1 MAELDLKYKKKIR
14 PDELRSAWFG
24 RIYLWILL
32 VIVMFPILAVIAASL
47 SPGQAFTA
55 DIIPKN
61 PTLDNYKAVL
71 NETDFLLWV
80 KNSLI
85 ICTSVAVLQVVTSVL
100 AAFAFARLKFTGRK
114 SGLMAL
120 LILQMFPNMM
130 ALPAII
136 SVVYN
141 NGLSDQLWVLIL
153 IIGAGSAY
161 YIWLIKGT
169 IDGIPMELSESAYI
183 DGATTFQMFRKI
195 ILPLLRNMI
204 IVIFLLSFI
213 AAYSEFVFTSAL
225 LKGVE
230 VKTVTT
236 GLKQFITG
244 NFSANWTQYSAAA
257 VMSSLPVVILFLFS
271 QKYIA
276 KGLVAGAVKG

>member
-32 VIVMFPILAVIAASL
+32 VIVLFPILAVIAASL

-61 PTLDNYKAVL
+61 PTLDNYKAVI
-71 NETDFLLWV
+71 NDTDFLLWV

-85 ICTSVAVLQVVTSVL
+85 ICTSVAILQVVTSVL

-120 LILQMFPNMM
+120 LILQMFPNTM

-136 SVVYN
+136 GIFYN
-141 NGLSDQLWVLIL
+141 YNLSDQLWVLIL

-213 AAYSEFVFTSAL
+213 AAYSEFIFTSAL

-236 GLKQFITG
+236 GLQQFITG
-244 NFSANWTQYSAAA
+244 NFSANWTEYSAAA

>member
-14 PDELRSAWFG
+14 SDELRSAWFG

-55 DIIPKN
+55 DIIPKD

-71 NETDFLLWV
+71 YDTDFLLWV

-85 ICTSVAVLQVVTSVL
+85 ICTSVAIIQVLTSVL

-120 LILQMFPNMM
+120 LILQMFPNTM

-136 SVVYN
+136 GIVYN
-141 NGLSDQLWVLIL
+141 YNLSDTLWVLIL

-213 AAYSEFVFTSAL
+213 AAYSEFIFTSAL

-236 GLKQFITG
+236 GLQQFITG
-244 NFSANWTQYSAAA
+244 NFSANWTEYSAAA

>member
-1 MAELDLKYKKKIR
+1 
-14 PDELRSAWFG
+14 
-24 RIYLWILL
+24 
-32 VIVMFPILAVIAASL
+32 
-47 SPGQAFTA
+47 
-55 DIIPKN
+55 
-61 PTLDNYKAVL
+61 
-71 NETDFLLWV
+71 
-80 KNSLI
+80 
-85 ICTSVAVLQVVTSVL
+85 
-100 AAFAFARLKFTGRK
+100 
-114 SGLMAL
+114 MAL
-120 LILQMFPNMM
+120 LILQMFPNTM

-136 SVVYN
+136 GIVYN
-141 NGLSDQLWVLIL
+141 LNLSDQLWVLIL

-213 AAYSEFVFTSAL
+213 AAYSEFIFTSAL
-225 LKGVE
+225 LKGLE

-236 GLKQFITG
+236 GLQQFITG
-244 NFSANWTQYSAAA
+244 NFSANWTEYSAAA
-257 VMSSLPVVILFLFS
+257 VMSSLPVVILFLCS

>member
-14 PDELRSAWFG
+14 PDEVRSAWFG

-32 VIVMFPILAVIAASL
+32 VIVLFPILAVIAASL

-71 NETDFLLWV
+71 NDTDFLLWV

-85 ICTSVAVLQVVTSVL
+85 ICTSVAVIQVITSVL
-100 AAFAFARLKFTGRK
+100 AAFAFARIKFTGRK

-120 LILQMFPNMM
+120 LILQMFPNTM

-136 SVVYN
+136 GIVYN
-141 NGLSDQLWVLIL
+141 LNLSDQLWVLIL

-213 AAYSEFVFTSAL
+213 AAYSEFIFTSAL
-225 LKGVE
+225 LKGLE

-236 GLKQFITG
+236 GLQQFITG
-244 NFSANWTQYSAAA
+244 NFSANWTEYSAAA

>member
-32 VIVMFPILAVIAASL
+32 VIVLFPILAVIAASL

-61 PTLDNYKAVL
+61 PTLDNYKAVI
-71 NETDFLLWV
+71 NDTDFLLWV

-85 ICTSVAVLQVVTSVL
+85 ICTSVAILQVVTSVL

-120 LILQMFPNMM
+120 LILQMFPNTM

-136 SVVYN
+136 GIVYN
-141 NGLSDQLWVLIL
+141 YNLSDTLWVLIL

-213 AAYSEFVFTSAL
+213 AAYSEFIFSSAL
-225 LKGVE
+225 LKGLE

-236 GLKQFITG
+236 GLQQFITG
-244 NFSANWTQYSAAA
+244 NFSANWTEYSAAA

-271 QKYIA
+271 QKFIA

>member
-14 PDELRSAWFG
+14 PDEVRSAWFG

-32 VIVMFPILAVIAASL
+32 VIVLFPILAVIAASL

-71 NETDFLLWV
+71 NDTDFLLWV

-85 ICTSVAVLQVVTSVL
+85 ICTSVAVIQVITSVL
-100 AAFAFARLKFTGRK
+100 AAFAFARIKFTGRK

-136 SVVYN
+136 GIVYN
-141 NGLSDQLWVLIL
+141 LNLSDQLWVLIL

-213 AAYSEFVFTSAL
+213 AAYSEFIFTSAL
-225 LKGVE
+225 LKGLE

-236 GLKQFITG
+236 GLQQFITG
-244 NFSANWTQYSAAA
+244 NFSANWTEYSAAA
-257 VMSSLPVVILFLFS
+257 VMSSLPVVILFLCS

>member
-120 LILQMFPNMM
+120 LILQMFPNTM

-136 SVVYN
+136 SIVFN

-153 IIGAGSAY
+153 LIGAGSAY

-169 IDGIPMELSESAYI
+169 IDGIPMELTEAAYI
-183 DGATTFQMFRKI
+183 DGATTFQMFVKI
-195 ILPLLRNMI
+195 ILPLLRNMLL
-204 IVIFLLSFI
+204 VIFLLSFI
-213 AAYSEFVFTSAL
+213 SAYSEFIFTSAIIKDGE
-225 LKGVE
+225 LK
-230 VKTVTT
+230 TIAT

-244 NFSANWTQYSAAA
+244 NFSGRWTQYSAAA
-257 VMSSLPVVILFLFS
+257 VMSSLPVVILFLCS

-276 KGLVAGAVKG
+276 KGLVSGAVKG

>member
-14 PDELRSAWFG
+14 PDEVRSAWFG

-32 VIVMFPILAVIAASL
+32 VIVLFPILAVIAASL

-61 PTLDNYKAVL
+61 PTLDNYKAGL
-71 NETDFLLWV
+71 NDTDFLLWV

-85 ICTSVAVLQVVTSVL
+85 ICTSVAVIQVITSVL
-100 AAFAFARLKFTGRK
+100 AAFAFARIKFTGRK

-120 LILQMFPNMM
+120 LILQMFPNTM

-136 SVVYN
+136 GIVYN
-141 NGLSDQLWVLIL
+141 LNLSDQLWVLIL

-213 AAYSEFVFTSAL
+213 AAYSEFIFTSAL
-225 LKGVE
+225 LKGLE

-236 GLKQFITG
+236 GLQQFITG
-244 NFSANWTQYSAAA
+244 NFSANWTEYSAAA
-257 VMSSLPVVILFLFS
+257 VMSSLPVVILFLCS

>member
-14 PDELRSAWFG
+14 PDEVRSAWFG

-32 VIVMFPILAVIAASL
+32 VIVLFPILAVIAASL

-71 NETDFLLWV
+71 NDTDFLLWV

-85 ICTSVAVLQVVTSVL
+85 ICTSVAVIQVITSVL
-100 AAFAFARLKFTGRK
+100 AAFAFARIKFTGRK

-120 LILQMFPNMM
+120 LILQMFPNTM

-136 SVVYN
+136 GIVYN
-141 NGLSDQLWVLIL
+141 LNLSDQLWVLIL

-213 AAYSEFVFTSAL
+213 AAYSEFIFTSAL
-225 LKGVE
+225 LKGLE

-236 GLKQFITG
+236 GLQQFITG
-244 NFSANWTQYSAAA
+244 NFSANWTEYSAAA
-257 VMSSLPVVILFLFS
+257 VMSSLPVVILFLCS

>member
-14 PDELRSAWFG
+14 PDEVRSAWFG

-32 VIVMFPILAVIAASL
+32 VIVLFPILAVIAASL

-71 NETDFLLWV
+71 NDTDFLLWV

-85 ICTSVAVLQVVTSVL
+85 ICTSVAVIQVITSVL
-100 AAFAFARLKFTGRK
+100 AAFAFARIKFTGRK

-120 LILQMFPNMM
+120 LILQMFPNTM

-136 SVVYN
+136 GIVYN
-141 NGLSDQLWVLIL
+141 LNLSDQLWVLIL

-213 AAYSEFVFTSAL
+213 AAYSEFIFTSAL
-225 LKGVE
+225 LKGLE

-236 GLKQFITG
+236 GLQQFITG
-244 NFSANWTQYSAAA
+244 NFSGRWTQYSAAA

>member
-14 PDELRSAWFG
+14 PDEVRSAWFG

-32 VIVMFPILAVIAASL
+32 VIVLFPILAVIAASL

-71 NETDFLLWV
+71 NDTDFLLWV

-85 ICTSVAVLQVVTSVL
+85 ICTSVAVIQVITSVL
-100 AAFAFARLKFTGRK
+100 AAFAFARIKFTGRK

-120 LILQMFPNMM
+120 LILQMFPNTM

-136 SVVYN
+136 GIVYN
-141 NGLSDQLWVLIL
+141 LNLSDQLWVLIL

-213 AAYSEFVFTSAL
+213 AAYSEFIFTSAL
-225 LKGVE
+225 LKGLE

-236 GLKQFITG
+236 GLQQFITG
-244 NFSANWTQYSAAA
+244 NFSANWTEYSAAA
-257 VMSSLPVVILFLFS
+257 VMSSLPVVILFLCS

-276 KGLVAGAVKG
+276 KGLVAGAVKC

>member
-32 VIVMFPILAVIAASL
+32 VIVLFPILAVIAASL

-61 PTLDNYKAVL
+61 PTLDNYKAVI
-71 NETDFLLWV
+71 NDTDFLLWV

-85 ICTSVAVLQVVTSVL
+85 ICTSVAILQVVTSVL

-120 LILQMFPNMM
+120 LILQMFPNTM

-136 SVVYN
+136 GIVYN
-141 NGLSDQLWVLIL
+141 YNLSDQLWVLIL

-213 AAYSEFVFTSAL
+213 AAYSEFIFTSAL
-225 LKGVE
+225 LKGLE

-236 GLKQFITG
+236 GLQQFITG
-244 NFSANWTQYSAAA
+244 NFSANWTEYSAAA

>member
-1 MAELDLKYKKKIR
+1 MAELDYKYKKKLR
-14 PDELRSAWFG
+14 PDEIRSAWLG
-24 RIYLWILL
+24 RIYLWIILI
-32 VIVMFPILAVIAASL
+32 IVLFPILAVIAASL

-55 DIIPKN
+55 DIIPKH
-61 PTLDNYKAVL
+61 PTLDNYKAVI
-71 NETDFLLWV
+71 NDTDFLLWI

-85 ICTSVAVLQVVTSVL
+85 ICTSVAIMQVVTSVL
-100 AAFAFARLKFTGRK
+100 AAFAFSRIKFTGRK

-136 SVVYN
+136 GIVYN
-141 NGLSDQLWVLIL
+141 YNLSDQLWVLIL

-169 IDGIPMELSESAYI
+169 IDGIPLELSESAYI
-183 DGATTFQMFRKI
+183 DGASTFQMFVKI

-225 LKGVE
+225 LKGIE

-236 GLKQFITG
+236 GLQQFITG

-257 VMSSLPVVILFLFS
+257 VMSSIPVVVLFLCS